1 MIEKVLQEVHKMTI
15 NELAS
20 GQAAQIAHVD
30 LLSPYAVRLLE
41 MGFVAGTEIQVLA
54 RAPLGDAMLLQ
65 VRRHTLML
73 RKEEA
78 QAVHVLP
85 GKSV

>member
-1 MIEKVLQEVHKMTI
+1 MTI
-15 NELAS
+15 NELAT
-20 GQAAQIAHVD
+20 GQTAQIAHVD

-41 MGFVAGTEIQVLA
+41 TGFAEGTEITVLA
-54 RAPLGDAMLLQ
+54 RAPLGDALLLQ
-65 VRRHTLML
+65 LRRHTLML

-85 GKSV
+85 GKSL

>member
-1 MIEKVLQEVHKMTI
+1 MTI
-15 NELAS
+15 NDLQS
-20 GQAAQIAHVD
+20 GQTAQIAHVD

-41 MGFVAGTEIQVLA
+41 TGFAEDTEITVLA
-54 RAPLGDAMLLQ
+54 RAPLGDALLLQ
-65 VRRHTLML
+65 LRRHTLML

-85 GKSV
+85 EKSV